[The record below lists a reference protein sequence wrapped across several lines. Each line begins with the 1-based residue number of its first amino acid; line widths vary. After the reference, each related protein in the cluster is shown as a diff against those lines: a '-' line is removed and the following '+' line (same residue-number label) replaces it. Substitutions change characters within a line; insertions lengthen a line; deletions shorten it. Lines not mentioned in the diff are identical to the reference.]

1 MPPSLR
7 LTRRFPAATTEDAHR
22 VLRRVSRSSGLSHD
36 MVLTFLLEELD
47 HITDKDRFTH
57 RLRLFA
63 SEHAPKE
70 D

>member
-1 MPPSLR
+1 MPKSLR
-7 LTRRFPAATTEDAHR
+7 LTRRFPAAVTEDAHR
-22 VLRRVSRSSGLSHD
+22 VLRRVARSSGLSHD

-47 HITDKDRFTH
+47 HITEKDRYVH

-63 SEHAPKE
+63 NQHRAPE